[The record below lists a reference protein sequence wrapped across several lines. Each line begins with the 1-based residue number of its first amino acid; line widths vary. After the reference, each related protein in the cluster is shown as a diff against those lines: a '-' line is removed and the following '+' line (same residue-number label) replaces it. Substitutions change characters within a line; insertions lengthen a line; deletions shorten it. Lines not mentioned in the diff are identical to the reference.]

1 MFLIRTVFF
10 LAVVVFVTVI
20 IVLFLVVLFAVFILF
35 LVVLLPLLPLLRSR
49 LPQRVQVHPSDLFLL
64 LQRDVLRLVESLQ
77 PFSIQTRRRDPRRNA
92 LQPNLLILRVT
103 HLNSRWRRYMLAH
116 LVALVTLV
124 VVVALAV
131 FLL

>member
-10 LAVVVFVTVI
+10 FAVAVFVTVI

-35 LVVLLPLLPLLRSR
+35 LVVLLPLLRSR

-77 PFSIQTRRRDPRRNA
+77 PFRIQTRRRDPRRNA

>member
-10 LAVVVFVTVI
+10 FAVAVFVTVI

-35 LVVLLPLLPLLRSR
+35 FAVLLPLLRSR

-77 PFSIQTRRRDPRRNA
+77 PFRIQTRRRDPRRNA

>member
-10 LAVVVFVTVI
+10 FAVAVAVFVTVI

-35 LVVLLPLLPLLRSR
+35 FVVILPLLRSR

-77 PFSIQTRRRDPRRNA
+77 PFRIQTRRRDPRRNA

>member
-10 LAVVVFVTVI
+10 LAVAVAVVVFVTVI

-35 LVVLLPLLPLLRSR
+35 LVVILSLLRSR

-77 PFSIQTRRRDPRRNA
+77 PFRIQTRRRDPRRNA

-116 LVALVTLV
+116 LVAL
-124 VVVALAV
+124 AV